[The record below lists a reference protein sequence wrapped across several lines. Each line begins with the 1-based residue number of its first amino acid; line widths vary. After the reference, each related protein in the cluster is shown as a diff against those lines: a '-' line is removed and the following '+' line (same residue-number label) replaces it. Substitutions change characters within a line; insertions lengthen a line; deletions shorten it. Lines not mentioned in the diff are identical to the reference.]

1 MNRFWQPVF
10 EPLLNLLKPSHV
22 IELGCGEGRNSRHLV
37 RWCRQNGAR
46 LDMVDPMPEADLEP
60 IAAKAPGVARLHP
73 LRSLEALPTLP
84 SADLVFVDGD
94 HNWYTVYHELTA
106 IWRRADE
113 SGREPPVLICHDTA
127 WPYGRRDMYYDPDS
141 IPEAYRH
148 PWLRGPLSQSEKG
161 IANGG
166 INASLA
172 NAETEGGPRN
182 GVRTAI
188 EDALATRP
196 AADMRVIWIPVLF
209 GLGMIVPHSRLAG
222 NAALGAFLDTLELS
236 RPWRSLATL
245 LEQRRVAG
253 EAALIQRAGLIAT
266 SSKQRAQSNRTRSP
280 ASSLPPNVLAALS
293 HGTFKSSYRG
303 RRMLLNP
310 LDLAN
315 YLALLETVRPRTVFE
330 LGVFEGG
337 RTLWLAD
344 TLSAMGVEPRIFGID
359 VKLPDGLS
367 DPRIHLSQGS
377 VLELGAVLS
386 SDLLNSLAHP
396 FLVIED
402 SAHDAP
408 TSAAALSFFDSHLR
422 SGDRIVVEDAIA
434 AQLLSPDGSV
444 SASMG
449 PAVAVE
455 EFLARRGD
463 AYEIDA
469 ESCDRFG
476 YNATF
481 NPNSW
486 LLRR

>member
-10 EPLLNLLKPSHV
+10 EPLLAVLKPAHV

-46 LDMVDPMPEADLEP
+46 LDMVDPMPEADLAP
-60 IAAKAPGVARLHP
+60 IAAKGQGTATLHA
-73 LRSLEALPTLP
+73 LRSLDALPELP

-113 SGREPPVLICHDTA
+113 SGREPPVLICHDTG

-141 IPEAYRH
+141 IPDAYRH
-148 PWLRGPLSQSEKG
+148 PWQRGPLSQPEKG
-161 IANGG
+161 IANSG

-196 AADMRVIWIPVLF
+196 AADMRVIWLPVLF
-209 GLGMIVPHSRLAG
+209 GLGVIVPHSRLAG
-222 NAALGAFLDTLELS
+222 NAALSAFLDTLELS

-253 EAALIQRAGLIAT
+253 EAALLLQAELTTASAKPRV
-266 SSKQRAQSNRTRSP
+266 QSTGTRSA
-280 ASSLPPNVLAALS
+280 ASSLPPGVIAALH

-344 TLSAMGVEPRIFGID
+344 TLSAMGVEPRIVGID
-359 VKLPDGLS
+359 VKLPDGVS

-386 SDLLNSLAHP
+386 SDLLNSLPHP

-402 SAHDAP
+402 SAHDAL
-408 TSAAALSFFDSHLR
+408 TSAAALSFFDPYLQ

-434 AQLLSPDGSV
+434 AQMLSPDGSV
-444 SASMG
+444 SVAMG

-455 EFLARRGD
+455 AFLARRGD
-463 AYEIDA
+463 DYAIDA